1 MAVKFQYWNEV
12 RSVAESHHL
21 DPNLVTAICM
31 IESSGNTKA
40 YRYEPGFWSQ
50 YMANNPIWKG
60 ADPKRV
66 SASYGLMQ
74 TMYPV
79 AVEHGFPTT
88 DAPDKLYLPLVGLDY
103 GCRVFTKL
111 LVWVN
116 KEAADI
122 SADARLRAALASY
135 NGGKDGNA
143 ADHLPDRNAKYAD
156 KVLGMLTRVRN
167 GEFS

>member
-1 MAVKFQYWNEV
+1 MALKFQYWNEV

-50 YMANNPIWKG
+50 YMAKNPKWKDG
-60 ADPKRV
+60 DPKRV

-79 AVEHGFPTT
+79 AVEHGFPIT

-116 KEAADI
+116 KAAADI

-135 NGGKDGNA
+135 NGGKGGNA

-156 KVLGMLTRVRN
+156 KVLSMLTRVRN